1 MNWVLVI
8 KKYKCVLMIACYIGV
23 REKNKNHVMYASA
36 SRWKIENEGV
46 NDRELNETSVLR
58 KQNQEKAYVIS
69 H

>member
-1 MNWVLVI
+1 
-8 KKYKCVLMIACYIGV
+8 MIACYIGV